1 MWVKSSIKFVRSVGV
16 KDDFVLFLK
25 LPLCADNMAKQL
37 LIVTTSL
44 EEFYISKGKPGLV
57 RMSKTFE
64 LFNCMMDIYAVHKK
78 MLLIS

>member
-1 MWVKSSIKFVRSVGV
+1 
-16 KDDFVLFLK
+16 
-25 LPLCADNMAKQL
+25 MAKQL
-37 LIVTTSL
+37 LTVTTSL

-64 LFNCMMDIYAVHKK
+64 LFNCMMDIYAIHKK